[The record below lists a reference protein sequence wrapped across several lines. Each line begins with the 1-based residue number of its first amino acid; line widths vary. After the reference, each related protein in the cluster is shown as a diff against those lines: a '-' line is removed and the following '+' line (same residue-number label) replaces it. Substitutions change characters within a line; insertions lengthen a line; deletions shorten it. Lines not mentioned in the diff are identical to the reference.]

1 MSTENDTPQE
11 AAKPRKARGFIWK
24 TVSFA
29 LGWGTLVRTVGTA
42 KAMLWNTPAQW
53 GYETTR
59 ESLRHLAGSKSD
71 ADAKRESFE
80 EACERLELS
89 EEDLIAR
96 REDLIFQGK
105 VFRVVGYISL
115 LAGLVAA
122 FNSATFFWYLLLTL
136 NTLCVTTMFF
146 GIAFAR
152 FFRAWQVE
160 ERKLDSIASF
170 IKAGGVFRT
179 LI

>member
-1 MSTENDTPQE
+1 MSPENETPQE
-11 AAKPRKARGFIWK
+11 APKPRKARGIIWK

-42 KAMLWNTPAQW
+42 KAMLWNEPAQW

-59 ESLRHLAGSKSD
+59 DSLRHLTGAN
-71 ADAKRESFE
+71 ADAESKKESFD

-96 REDLIFQGK
+96 REDLVFQGK
-105 VFRVVGYISL
+105 LFRVMGYISL

-122 FNSATFFWYLLLTL
+122 FNSATFFWYVLLTL
-136 NTLCVTTMFF
+136 NTVCVSVMFF
-146 GIAFAR
+146 GIAFVR
-152 FFRAWQVE
+152 FFRAWQIE